1 MRNFGW
7 FVFSLVNLGQVLI
20 DQVEANY
27 GYTAENGPDTWTGQC
42 QSGDLQ
48 SPIDIP
54 YNYDHLKRRDDWLP
68 FQWLD
73 YNIEPHKMYIEN
85 DGHTAIVTFD
95 PNSCHHI
102 PTVVQ
107 GELPG
112 SFQLAQ
118 IRFHWGDY
126 GDDGSEHQLFGVRT
140 RTFGLFFVK
149 WVTSILIFILQ
160 NQFDAEMQLIHFN
173 TKCGNTMEDAILQ
186 CPTEALAPMAIFI
199 KESGGDNK
207 AFDSIIEGLKHIKH
221 QGQKTYI
228 KPFPLAKLLP
238 RDVDEFF
245 RYDGSMTYP
254 DCLEN
259 SVWTVFKV
267 CVCND
272 LTFFQKFHS

>member
-1 MRNFGW
+1 MWNFGW

-126 GDDGSEHQLFGVRT
+126 GDDGSEHQLFGVST
-140 RTFGLFFVK
+140 RTF
-149 WVTSILIFILQ
+149 W
-160 NQFDAEMQLIHFN
+160 
-173 TKCGNTMEDAILQ
+173 
-186 CPTEALAPMAIFI
+186 P
-199 KESGGDNK
+199 
-207 AFDSIIEGLKHIKH
+207 
-221 QGQKTYI
+221 
-228 KPFPLAKLLP
+228 
-238 RDVDEFF
+238 FF
-245 RYDGSMTYP
+245 RKMG
-254 DCLEN
+254 N
-259 SVWTVFKV
+259 
-267 CVCND
+267 
-272 LTFFQKFHS
+272 FHSDLHFTESI